1 MNDETTLG
9 DYLRVIRQRRLF
21 IVLVAV
27 ICAAAALGISVVQKK
42 SYDAQASV
50 AVQDTNEQ
58 STPLGN
64 GSISPQTPLQIASAH
79 VPQVTRPAV
88 VKAVKRELHSPLT
101 LDALRASVEVA
112 VDPNSYV
119 ILITAHARTG
129 AAAAAIANAF
139 AAEDARLTTRQTR
152 DGYAAQ
158 ASLLA
163 QKIKKL
169 GAAKNADTKAIYI
182 DQLSRLQSLS
192 TVAVPVQVSTTASI
206 PTAPSSPKPVRNVV
220 AALIFG
226 LLLGI
231 ALAYGRNAL
240 DRRLRRASDVEQ
252 LLPHPIVGHVR
263 TAALGHAGAGSNGRG
278 RLADID
284 EESFRILRQN
294 VRYLS
299 ADEAVRTILVTS
311 AMAQEGK
318 STVAACLA
326 AANAAAGKRTLLVE
340 CDLRRPVLADRL
352 GLSRGPGLTDYLTG
366 HADPR
371 EIMQPVTLP
380 SSGTNGNSAASG
392 ASSGRLI
399 CITSGNPAP
408 RPAELLASERFH
420 TFLQEVSRVYDS
432 VILDSAPM
440 LAVADSL
447 EIIPNVSGVL
457 VCVRLDQTTRDQA
470 VATQAALERL
480 PSRPTAVVVTSVREK
495 GEGYYGYYEAPA
507 PAKAGAGAAA

>member
-1 MNDETTLG
+1 MA

-27 ICAAAALGISVVQKK
+27 VCAAAALGVSLVQKK

-50 AVQDTNEQ
+50 AVQDANEQ

-64 GSISPQTPLQIASAH
+64 GSISPQTPLQVASAH

-88 VKAVKRELHSPLT
+88 VRAVKRDLRSPLS
-101 LDALRASVEVA
+101 LDALRSAVQVA

-119 ILITAHARTG
+119 VVITAQART
-129 AAAAAIANAF
+129 AADAAAIANAF
-139 AAEDARLTTRQTR
+139 ASQDAKLTTNETR
-152 DGYAAQ
+152 AAYAQQ
-158 ASLLA
+158 AKLLA
-163 QKIKKL
+163 QRIRSL
-169 GAAKNADTKAIYI
+169 GPAKSADTKAIYI

-192 TVAVPVQVSTTASI
+192 TVAVPAQVSTSASV
-206 PTAPSSPKPVRNVV
+206 PTAPSSPKPVRNTV

-226 LLLGI
+226 LLLGV

-240 DRRLRRASDVEQ
+240 DRRLRHAGDVEQ

-278 RLADID
+278 HLADPD
-284 EESFRILRQN
+284 QESFRILRQN

-326 AANAAAGKRTLLVE
+326 VANATAGKRTLLVE
-340 CDLRRPVLADRL
+340 CDLRRPVLAARF
-352 GLSRGPGLTDYLTG
+352 GLARGPGLTDYLTG
-366 HADPR
+366 HAEPR
-371 EIMQPVTLP
+371 EIMQPVALP
-380 SSGTNGNSAASG
+380 SPSLNGNSAA
-392 ASSGRLI
+392 ASAPAGTLI
-399 CITSGNPAP
+399 CITSGNLAP
-408 RPAELLASERFH
+408 RPAELLASERFQ
-420 TFLQEVSRVYDS
+420 TFLAEVSQVYDA
-432 VILDSAPM
+432 VILDSAPV
-440 LAVADSL
+440 LSVADSL
-447 EIIPNVSGVL
+447 EIIPSVSGVL
-457 VCVRLDQTTRDQA
+457 VCVRLAQTTRDQA
-470 VATQAALERL
+470 RATQAALDRL
-480 PSRPTAVVVTSVREK
+480 PGRPTAVVVTNVREK

-507 PAKAGAGAAA
+507 PAPAKAGAGA